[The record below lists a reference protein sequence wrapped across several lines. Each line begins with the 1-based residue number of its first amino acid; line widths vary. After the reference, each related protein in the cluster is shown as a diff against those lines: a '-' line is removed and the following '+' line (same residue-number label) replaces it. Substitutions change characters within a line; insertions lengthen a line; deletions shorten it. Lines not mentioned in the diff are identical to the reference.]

1 MNPFS
6 EMANV
11 QILALCD
18 EAVMLL
24 LLGSGIANNFSE
36 NSEYLLNL
44 WADLIKLGR
53 DSAGERRT

>member
-24 LLGSGIANNFSE
+24 LLGSDIANNFSE
-36 NSEYLLNL
+36 NSEYLLKL
-44 WADLIKLGR
+44 WADLIKLG